1 MQTNA
6 SANASA
12 KDRETD
18 LTRRPRAAGRGRKL
32 KGASRRDRTKYFP
45 YSPKRQ
51 IPATERTERRKPR
64 RPQQAGSSSSIARAA
79 AHNAEKPCP
88 RLPTRLAPADAQ
100 LMIHARTADEG
111 APHITTKAAE
121 TLKVRK
127 TFTDFFAPHRNS
139 PADKKAHRRLK
150 WLPDTA
156 TRCEAPQAAN
166 SSSSP
171 KALNSAESPQIAPAA
186 ITLPSCASPPPDS
199 ASSAARSVSRRC
211 RSGLCVL
218 TAPVT
223 VRSLTEPEIPRI
235 REDLPHS
242 SSAFGVKRPTPV
254 RASPRAKRSGVE
266 SQTEPTR
273 VSPASTPASLRH
285 PPVDSRMSPST
296 TNSHDETLDSARAS
310 AVPSTL
316 SAWKLASRSETE
328 KEKQARETHANTGHG
343 FLE

>member
-1 MQTNA
+1 
-6 SANASA
+6 
-12 KDRETD
+12 
-18 LTRRPRAAGRGRKL
+18 
-32 KGASRRDRTKYFP
+32 
-45 YSPKRQ
+45 
-51 IPATERTERRKPR
+51 
-64 RPQQAGSSSSIARAA
+64 
-79 AHNAEKPCP
+79 
-88 RLPTRLAPADAQ
+88 
-100 LMIHARTADEG
+100 MIHARTADEG

-121 TLKVRK
+121 TLKVRN
-127 TFTDFFAPHRNS
+127 TFTDFFAPHWSS

-218 TAPVT
+218 LTAPVT

-235 REDLPHS
+235 REELPHS

-296 TNSHDETLDSARAS
+296 TNSHDETLESTRAS
-310 AVPSTL
+310 ATPTTL
-316 SAWKLASRSETE
+316 SACRLASRTATE
-328 KEKQARETHANTGHG
+328 KEKHAREAHSVTGHG
-343 FLE
+343 FL